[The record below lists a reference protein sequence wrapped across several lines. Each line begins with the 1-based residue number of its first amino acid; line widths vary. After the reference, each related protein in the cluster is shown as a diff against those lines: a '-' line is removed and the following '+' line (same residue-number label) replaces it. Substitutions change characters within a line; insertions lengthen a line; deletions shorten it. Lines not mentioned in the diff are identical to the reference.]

1 MKTKTI
7 ITVLLIVL
15 CLIILLQNTQMVTLR
30 FLFWELGISR
40 IFLLPLLIIVGF
52 IIGYVVA
59 KVEKKPKQPIEEASQ
74 NDTKDVT

>member
-7 ITVLLIVL
+7 VTVLLIVL

-59 KVEKKPKQPIEEASQ
+59 KIEKKPKQEAEEAS
-74 NDTKDVT
+74 

>member
-7 ITVLLIVL
+7 ITVLLVVL

-52 IIGYVVA
+52 IIGYVAA
-59 KVEKKPKQPIEEASQ
+59 KVEKKPKQDIEKASQ
-74 NDTKDVT
+74 NDTKDVA

>member
-1 MKTKTI
+1 MKVKTI
-7 ITVLLIVL
+7 ITILLIVL

-30 FLFWELGISR
+30 FLFWELGVSR

-59 KVEKKPKQPIEEASQ
+59 KIEKKPKQEAEEAS
-74 NDTKDVT
+74 

>member
-1 MKTKTI
+1 MKAKTI

-30 FLFWELGISR
+30 FLFWELGVSR

-59 KVEKKPKQPIEEASQ
+59 KVERKPKQETEKASEREEQDA
-74 NDTKDVT
+74 T